1 MTALRHSPT
10 AKKTSSQKDGE
21 ETSSEL
27 DVAAAAVA
35 TANSIIIIRPPGTL
49 FPKAFCF
56 SRDVFI

>member
-21 ETSSEL
+21 ETSGEL

-35 TANSIIIIRPPGTL
+35 TAHSIIII
-49 FPKAFCF
+49 
-56 SRDVFI
+56 